1 LILSASTC
9 FIFLSHALFIP
20 QWNSLFTVMILLGV
34 DWFNLERVGAAVRL
48 QANMPL
54 VIEWEWL

>member
-1 LILSASTC
+1 MVY
-9 FIFLSHALFIP
+9 FFLSHALFIP
-20 QWNSLFTVMILLGV
+20 QWNSLGTVYCYDLLGI
-34 DWFNLERVGAAVRL
+34 DWFNLEWVGAAVRL